1 LPNPQ
6 SLPRSASG
14 FADPADFACRG
25 PLEADDLECMNPI
38 KCLALVAVLF
48 LGCLPEMAA
57 AGPPSYLLL
66 RDPESPGPKLQPGY
80 PGSVSYDARS
90 YGYAY
95 GYFGV
100 APRAHCSR
108 SFGIYRLY
116 TQWSR
121 W

>member
-1 LPNPQ
+1 M
-6 SLPRSASG
+6 A
-14 FADPADFACRG
+14 FDPAGSVDFACRCRFG
-25 PLEADDLECMNPI
+25 ADDFDSMSHM
-38 KCLALVAVLF
+38 KCLALAAVLL
-48 LGCLPEMAA
+48 LGCLPGIAT

-80 PGSVSYDARS
+80 PGAVSYDVRS

-100 APRAHCSR
+100 APRTHCSR
-108 SFGIYRLY
+108 HFGIYRLY

>member
-1 LPNPQ
+1 MTRIQLIVMALLLLSGAALP
-6 SLPRSASG
+6 S
-14 FADPADFACRG
+14 
-25 PLEADDLECMNPI
+25 
-38 KCLALVAVLF
+38 VAT
-48 LGCLPEMAA
+48 

-80 PGSVSYDARS
+80 VGAKSYDVRS

-100 APRAHCSR
+100 KPREHCSR
-108 SFGIYRLY
+108 SFGIYRMH

>member
-1 LPNPQ
+1 MT
-6 SLPRSASG
+6 R
-14 FADPADFACRG
+14 
-25 PLEADDLECMNPI
+25 I
-38 KCLALVAVLF
+38 KCLALAVLLV
-48 LGCLPEMAA
+48 LGCLPSATF

-80 PGSVSYDARS
+80 PGSVSYDVRAC
-90 YGYAY
+90 GYAY

-108 SFGIYRLY
+108 HFGIYRTY

>member
-1 LPNPQ
+1 M
-6 SLPRSASG
+6 SS
-14 FADPADFACRG
+14 
-25 PLEADDLECMNPI
+25 I
-38 KCLALVAVLF
+38 KCLALAAVLL
-48 LGCLPEMAA
+48 LGCLPLAVT

-80 PGSVSYDARS
+80 VGSKSYDVRS
-90 YGYAY
+90 YPYAY

-100 APRAHCSR
+100 TPREHYSR
-108 SFGIYRLY
+108 HFGINRTF

>member
-1 LPNPQ
+1 
-6 SLPRSASG
+6 
-14 FADPADFACRG
+14 
-25 PLEADDLECMNPI
+25 MTHV
-38 KCLALVAVLF
+38 KCIALAAVLL
-48 LGCLPEMAA
+48 LGCLPVFAT

-80 PGSVSYDARS
+80 PGSVSYDVRS

-95 GYFGV
+95 GYFGI
-100 APRAHCSR
+100 APRSHASR
-108 SFGIYRLY
+108 SFGINRTY

>member
-1 LPNPQ
+1 MVRLKF
-6 SLPRSASG
+6 LT
-14 FADPADFACRG
+14 
-25 PLEADDLECMNPI
+25 LILV
-38 KCLALVAVLF
+38 LAAGTVVPSVAT
-48 LGCLPEMAA
+48 

-80 PGSVSYDARS
+80 AASKSYDVRS

-100 APRAHCSR
+100 APRTHCSHH
-108 SFGIYRLY
+108 FGIYRLY
-116 TQWSR
+116 TQWTR

>member
-1 LPNPQ
+1 MT
-6 SLPRSASG
+6 R
-14 FADPADFACRG
+14 
-25 PLEADDLECMNPI
+25 M
-38 KCLALVAVLF
+38 KCLLLAVILVIAALPGIAT
-48 LGCLPEMAA
+48 

-80 PGSVSYDARS
+80 PGSTSYDVRS

-100 APRAHCSR
+100 APRSHASR
-108 SFGIYRLY
+108 HFGINRTY

>member
-1 LPNPQ
+1 
-6 SLPRSASG
+6 LPRHTRG
-14 FADPADFACRG
+14 FDDPADFACRSRR
-25 PLEADDLECMNPI
+25 ARDDLVGMSFI
-38 KCLALVAVLF
+38 KCLALVVAL
-48 LGCLPEMAA
+48 LAGSCLPCIAT

-66 RDPESPGPKLQPGY
+66 RDPESPGPHLQPGY
-80 PGSVSYDARS
+80 PGAKHYDVRS
-90 YGYAY
+90 YGYSY

-108 SFGIYRLY
+108 HFGIYRTY